1 METGYD
7 LEPRP
12 IGRSTH
18 RRAWLVVVT
27 AGLFLAVVLLKP
39 WSGWPAPAS
48 RAGIASPPPAA
59 SPDDFA
65 VGPIVGR
72 PAEELIPVWPAAAVA
87 SRLAAATADQAEGA
101 LGALA
106 VRSGTWGVGDAGVGP
121 RMLRDEPWTD
131 WAATVPESVDDG
143 PLHIAIWPG
152 TSLCAGYPTLYDHPS
167 LVAVTAPADLVPDWR
182 LVGWWT
188 DGSNVASLADSV
200 GQVSP
205 AGNRGISYLERTDR
219 AAWPPGRYEFHV
231 IAGQR
236 TLALTVCITRRG

>member
-18 RRAWLVVVT
+18 RRVWFVILAV
-27 AGLFLAVVLLKP
+27 AMFLAVVLVKP
-39 WSGWPAPAS
+39 WTSQSSSPT
-48 RAGIASPPPAA
+48 RAGIASPRPAA
-59 SPDDFA
+59 SPAFA
-65 VGPIVGR
+65 VVPVR
-72 PAEELIPVWPAAAVA
+72 PAPDLMPVWPAASVA
-87 SRLAAATADQAEGA
+87 SLFADATATQAEGA
-101 LGALA
+101 LGALT
-106 VRSGTWGVGDAGVGP
+106 VRSGAWGVGNAGVGP

-131 WAATVPESVDDG
+131 WVATAPESVDYG
-143 PLHIAIWPG
+143 PLHIAMWPG
-152 TSLCAGYPTLYDHPS
+152 TSLCDGYPTIYDHPS

-188 DGSNVASLADSV
+188 DGNSVATLQGSV
-200 GQVSP
+200 RQVSP

-219 AAWPPGRYEFHV
+219 APWPRGRYEFHV

-236 TLALTVCITRRG
+236 TVALTVCITRRG

>member
-18 RRAWLVVVT
+18 RRVWFVVLA

-39 WSGWPAPAS
+39 WSGKPATDA
-48 RAGIASPPPAA
+48 RAGIASPPAA
-59 SPDDFA
+59 SPDFA
-65 VGPIVGR
+65 VVPIIGH
-72 PAEELIPVWPAAAVA
+72 PAEDLIPVWPAAATA
-87 SRLAAATADQAEGA
+87 TRLADATADQAEGA
-101 LGALA
+101 LGGLA
-106 VRSGTWGVGDAGVGP
+106 IRSGTWGVGDAGVGP

-131 WAATVPESVDDG
+131 WAATAPESVDDG
-143 PLHIAIWPG
+143 PLHVMTWPG
-152 TSLCAGYPTLYDHPS
+152 TSLCSGYPTIYDQPS

-188 DGSNVASLADSV
+188 DGSKVAALAGSV

-236 TLALTVCITRRG
+236 AVALTVCITRRG

>member
-18 RRAWLVVVT
+18 RRVWFVVVA
-27 AGLFLAVVLLKP
+27 AGLFLASVLLKP
-39 WSGWPAPAS
+39 WSSQPTDAQ
-48 RAGIASPPPAA
+48 AGIASPSPAA
-59 SPDDFA
+59 SPDFA
-65 VGPIVGR
+65 VIPIIGA
-72 PAEELIPVWPAAAVA
+72 PAEDLIPVWPAAAVA
-87 SRLAAATADQAEGA
+87 SRASEATAAQAEAALGTLAA
-101 LGALA
+101 
-106 VRSGTWGVGDAGVGP
+106 RSGTWGVGAVGVGP

-131 WAATVPESVDDG
+131 WAATAPEAVDGG
-143 PLHIAIWPG
+143 PLNVMLWPG
-152 TSLCAGYPTLYDHPS
+152 TSLCDGYPTIYDHPS

-188 DGSNVASLADSV
+188 DGSDVAALAGSV

-219 AAWPPGRYEFHV
+219 AAWPRGRYEFHV

-236 TLALTVCITRRG
+236 AVALTVCITRRG